1 MRILLVEDDTLLAEG
16 VKTALIQHQ
25 YRVDWVANGPA
36 AVHALAV
43 EPFDAMILD
52 LGLPGMDGMQ
62 VLAQVRRDQQ
72 SLPVLILTARDAL
85 ESRLAGLNAGADDYL
100 LKPFEL
106 AELLARLRAI
116 MRRALGQA
124 QDQIAIGDLV
134 LDTQLQEVYWQ
145 GHPVSLSRREY
156 ALLLELIKHRNRV
169 LSRQQLETLIYG
181 WDDEVES
188 NALEVHIHHLR
199 KKLAPHLIRTLRGV
213 GYLLHIDETS

>member
-1 MRILLVEDDTLLAEG
+1 
-16 VKTALIQHQ
+16 
-25 YRVDWVANGPA
+25 
-36 AVHALAV
+36 
-43 EPFDAMILD
+43 MILD